1 MAELLD
7 EYRLNEVADRPAA
20 NLNNAQQKMLD
31 LVRALATRPRLLLL
45 DELAAGLNPAELDW
59 IAERIKALARSG
71 IAIIVVEHLMGF
83 IEHITDRVIVMNA
96 GKEIFEGKLA
106 VAVKVEAKGVDA
118 GYGTMQVLWGVD
130 LDVRAGET
138 VLLLGANGAGKTT
151 FLKSLVGLIEA
162 RHGSIQLAGEDVT
175 RMRSSDRM
183 RLGMT
188 YMSELAV
195 FPDLSIEENIR
206 VGAQALGH
214 ADPGARVEELYGV
227 FPALREKR
235 RAPASSL
242 SGGQRKMLGIAKA
255 LAAEPRL
262 LVMDEPSAGLS
273 PLFVKEVI
281 RILSDLRGRGLA
293 LLIAEQNIGFLEVAT
308 RVFVLEGGRIRFSG
322 TVAEMTDNEALR
334 RAYFGLK

>member
-1 MAELLD
+1 MPPDTPLLQ
-7 EYRLNEVADRPAA
+7 A
-20 NLNNAQQKMLD
+20 
-31 LVRALATRPRLLLL
+31 
-45 DELAAGLNPAELDW
+45 
-59 IAERIKALARSG
+59 SG
-71 IAIIVVEHLMGF
+71 I
-83 IEHITDRVIVMNA
+83 
-96 GKEIFEGKLA
+96 
-106 VAVKVEAKGVDA
+106 DA

-162 RHGSIQLAGEDVT
+162 RHGSIRLGGDDIT

-183 RLGMT
+183 RRGMT

-206 VGAQALGH
+206 IGAQALRH
-214 ADPGARVEELYGV
+214 RAADVELLYAQ
-227 FPALREKR
+227 FPVLRDKR
-235 RAPASSL
+235 KDPASSL
-242 SGGQRKMLGIAKA
+242 SGGQRKMLGMAKA
-255 LAAEPRL
+255 LAAEPKL
-262 LVMDEPSAGLS
+262 LVLDEPSAGLS

-281 RILSDLRGRGLA
+281 RILKELQSRGIA
-293 LLIAEQNIGFLEVAT
+293 LLVAEQNIGFLEVAT
-308 RVFVLEGGRIRFSG
+308 RVFVLEGGHIRFSG

>member
-1 MAELLD
+1 MPPETAPLMK
-7 EYRLNEVADRPAA
+7 AA
-20 NLNNAQQKMLD
+20 
-31 LVRALATRPRLLLL
+31 
-45 DELAAGLNPAELDW
+45 
-59 IAERIKALARSG
+59 
-71 IAIIVVEHLMGF
+71 
-83 IEHITDRVIVMNA
+83 
-96 GKEIFEGKLA
+96 
-106 VAVKVEAKGVDA
+106 GVDA

-130 LDVRAGET
+130 LDVRPGET

-151 FLKSLVGLIEA
+151 FLKSLVGLIDA
-162 RHGSIQLAGEDVT
+162 RRGSIKLGGEDIT
-175 RMRSSDRM
+175 KMRSSDRM
-183 RLGMT
+183 RRGMT

-214 ADPGARVEELYGV
+214 ADPGARVEELYGL
-227 FPALREKR
+227 FPVLREKR
-235 RAPASSL
+235 RNPASSL

-255 LAAEPRL
+255 LAAEPKL

-281 RILSDLRGRGLA
+281 RILSGLQGRGLA

-322 TVAEMTDNEALR
+322 TVAEMSGNETLH

>member
-1 MAELLD
+1 MPPDARLLD
-7 EYRLNEVADRPAA
+7 
-20 NLNNAQQKMLD
+20 
-31 LVRALATRPRLLLL
+31 AT
-45 DELAAGLNPAELDW
+45 
-59 IAERIKALARSG
+59 G
-71 IAIIVVEHLMGF
+71 I
-83 IEHITDRVIVMNA
+83 
-96 GKEIFEGKLA
+96 
-106 VAVKVEAKGVDA
+106 DA

-130 LDVRAGET
+130 LDVRAAET

-151 FLKSLVGLIEA
+151 FLKSLVGLIDA
-162 RHGSIQLAGEDVT
+162 RHGAIKLDGEDIT

-183 RLGMT
+183 RRGMT

-214 ADPGARVEELYGV
+214 ADPGARLDELYGL
-227 FPALREKR
+227 FPVLREKR
-235 RAPASSL
+235 KNPASSL

-255 LAAEPRL
+255 LAAEPKL

-281 RILSDLRGRGLA
+281 RVLTGLQGRGLA
-293 LLIAEQNIGFLEVAT
+293 LLIAEQNISFLEVAT

-322 TVAEMTDNEALR
+322 TVAEMSNNEALH

>member
-1 MAELLD
+1 MPPEASPLLD
-7 EYRLNEVADRPAA
+7 
-20 NLNNAQQKMLD
+20 
-31 LVRALATRPRLLLL
+31 
-45 DELAAGLNPAELDW
+45 AAG
-59 IAERIKALARSG
+59 I
-71 IAIIVVEHLMGF
+71 
-83 IEHITDRVIVMNA
+83 
-96 GKEIFEGKLA
+96 
-106 VAVKVEAKGVDA
+106 DA

-130 LDVRAGET
+130 LDVRTGET

-151 FLKSLVGLIEA
+151 FLKSLVGLVEA
-162 RHGSIQLAGEDVT
+162 RHGSIKLGGEDVT
-175 RMRSSDRM
+175 RLRSSDRM
-183 RLGMT
+183 RRGMS

-206 VGAQALGH
+206 IGAQALGH
-214 ADPGARVEELYGV
+214 VHPGARVDELYGL
-227 FPALREKR
+227 FPVLREKR
-235 RAPASSL
+235 RNPASSL

-255 LAAEPRL
+255 LAAEPKL

-281 RILSDLRGRGLA
+281 RILNDLRGKGLA

-322 TVAEMTDNEALR
+322 TVAEMSSNEDLH

>member
-1 MAELLD
+1 MPPETSLMQA
-7 EYRLNEVADRPAA
+7 
-20 NLNNAQQKMLD
+20 
-31 LVRALATRPRLLLL
+31 
-45 DELAAGLNPAELDW
+45 
-59 IAERIKALARSG
+59 SG
-71 IAIIVVEHLMGF
+71 I
-83 IEHITDRVIVMNA
+83 N
-96 GKEIFEGKLA
+96 
-106 VAVKVEAKGVDA
+106 A

-130 LDVRAGET
+130 LDVRPGET

-151 FLKSLVGLIEA
+151 FLKTLVGLIEVRDGA
-162 RHGSIQLAGEDVT
+162 IRLGGQDVT

-195 FPDLSIEENIR
+195 FPDLSIEENLR

-214 ADPGARVEELYGV
+214 ANPGARAEELYGL
-227 FPALREKR
+227 FPVLRDKR
-235 RAPASSL
+235 RNPASSL

-255 LAAEPRL
+255 LAAEPKL

-273 PLFVKEVI
+273 PLFVKEVL
-281 RILSDLRGRGLA
+281 RVLNDLRGRGLS

>member
-1 MAELLD
+1 MPPDAAPLLD
-7 EYRLNEVADRPAA
+7 
-20 NLNNAQQKMLD
+20 
-31 LVRALATRPRLLLL
+31 
-45 DELAAGLNPAELDW
+45 
-59 IAERIKALARSG
+59 
-71 IAIIVVEHLMGF
+71 
-83 IEHITDRVIVMNA
+83 
-96 GKEIFEGKLA
+96 
-106 VAVKVEAKGVDA
+106 AKGIDA

-151 FLKSLVGLIEA
+151 FLKTLVGLVA
-162 RHGSIQLAGEDVT
+162 VRNGSITLSEADITYMGSSE
-175 RMRSSDRM
+175 RMRR
-183 RLGMT
+183 GMT

-195 FPDLSIEENIR
+195 FPDLTIEENIR

-214 ADPGARVEELYGV
+214 ADPSGRLEELYGL

-235 RAPASSL
+235 RNPASSL

-281 RILSDLRGRGLA
+281 RVLTDLRGHGLA

-322 TVAEMTDNEALR
+322 TVAEMSDNEALH

>member
-1 MAELLD
+1 MPPDTPKLLD
-7 EYRLNEVADRPAA
+7 
-20 NLNNAQQKMLD
+20 
-31 LVRALATRPRLLLL
+31 AT
-45 DELAAGLNPAELDW
+45 
-59 IAERIKALARSG
+59 G
-71 IAIIVVEHLMGF
+71 I
-83 IEHITDRVIVMNA
+83 
-96 GKEIFEGKLA
+96 
-106 VAVKVEAKGVDA
+106 DA

-151 FLKSLVGLIEA
+151 FLKSLVGLIDA
-162 RHGSIQLAGEDVT
+162 RHGAIRLGGDDIT
-175 RMRSSDRM
+175 NMRSSDRM
-183 RLGMT
+183 RRGMT

-214 ADPGARVEELYGV
+214 ADPGARLDELYGL
-227 FPALREKR
+227 FPVLREKR
-235 RAPASSL
+235 RNPASSL

-255 LAAEPRL
+255 LAAEPKL

-281 RILSDLRGRGLA
+281 RVLTGLQGRGLA
-293 LLIAEQNIGFLEVAT
+293 LLIAEQNISFLEVAT

-322 TVAEMTDNEALR
+322 TVAEMSNNEALH

>member
-1 MAELLD
+1 MPPDTPKLLD
-7 EYRLNEVADRPAA
+7 AA
-20 NLNNAQQKMLD
+20 
-31 LVRALATRPRLLLL
+31 
-45 DELAAGLNPAELDW
+45 
-59 IAERIKALARSG
+59 
-71 IAIIVVEHLMGF
+71 
-83 IEHITDRVIVMNA
+83 
-96 GKEIFEGKLA
+96 
-106 VAVKVEAKGVDA
+106 GVDA

-151 FLKSLVGLIEA
+151 FLKSLVGLIDA
-162 RHGSIQLAGEDVT
+162 RHGSIRLGGEDIT

-183 RLGMT
+183 RRGMT

-195 FPDLSIEENIR
+195 VPDLSIEENR
-206 VGAQALGH
+206 QGSVQARGH
-214 ADPGARVEELYGV
+214 ADPGSRVDVLYGL
-227 FPALREKR
+227 FPVLREKR
-235 RAPASSL
+235 RNPASSL

-255 LAAEPRL
+255 LAAEPKL

-281 RILSDLRGRGLA
+281 RILSSLQGRGLA

-322 TVAEMTDNEALR
+322 TVAEMSGNEALH

>member
-1 MAELLD
+1 MPPETSLMQ
-7 EYRLNEVADRPAA
+7 A
-20 NLNNAQQKMLD
+20 N
-31 LVRALATRPRLLLL
+31 
-45 DELAAGLNPAELDW
+45 
-59 IAERIKALARSG
+59 G
-71 IAIIVVEHLMGF
+71 I
-83 IEHITDRVIVMNA
+83 N
-96 GKEIFEGKLA
+96 
-106 VAVKVEAKGVDA
+106 A
-118 GYGTMQVLWGVD
+118 GYGSMQVLWGVD
-130 LDVRAGET
+130 LDVRAGES

-151 FLKSLVGLIEA
+151 FLKTLVGLIEV
-162 RHGSIQLAGEDVT
+162 RDGGIRLAGKDVT
-175 RMRSSDRM
+175 RMKSSDRM

-195 FPDLSIEENIR
+195 FPDLSIEENLR

-214 ADPGARVEELYGV
+214 ANPGARAEELYGR
-227 FPALREKR
+227 FPVLRDKR

-255 LAAEPRL
+255 LAAEPKL

-281 RILSDLRGRGLA
+281 RVLGDLRGRGLA

-322 TVAEMTDNEALR
+322 SVAEMTDNEALR

>member
-1 MAELLD
+1 MPPEAAALLH
-7 EYRLNEVADRPAA
+7 AA
-20 NLNNAQQKMLD
+20 
-31 LVRALATRPRLLLL
+31 
-45 DELAAGLNPAELDW
+45 
-59 IAERIKALARSG
+59 
-71 IAIIVVEHLMGF
+71 
-83 IEHITDRVIVMNA
+83 
-96 GKEIFEGKLA
+96 
-106 VAVKVEAKGVDA
+106 GVDA

-130 LDVRAGET
+130 LDVRPGET

-151 FLKSLVGLIEA
+151 FLKSLVGLVEP
-162 RHGSIQLAGEDVT
+162 RHGQIRLAGADIT
-175 RMRSSDRM
+175 HMRSSDRM
-183 RLGMT
+183 RRGMT

-214 ADPGARVEELYGV
+214 ADSSARVDELYGL
-227 FPALREKR
+227 FPVLRDKR
-235 RAPASSL
+235 GDPASSL

-255 LAAEPRL
+255 LAADPKL

-281 RILSDLRGRGLA
+281 HVLSALQGRGLA

>member
-1 MAELLD
+1 MPLEPTSLL
-7 EYRLNEVADRPAA
+7 E
-20 NLNNAQQKMLD
+20 
-31 LVRALATRPRLLLL
+31 
-45 DELAAGLNPAELDW
+45 AAG
-59 IAERIKALARSG
+59 I
-71 IAIIVVEHLMGF
+71 
-83 IEHITDRVIVMNA
+83 
-96 GKEIFEGKLA
+96 
-106 VAVKVEAKGVDA
+106 DA

-151 FLKSLVGLIEA
+151 FLKTLVGLVEA
-162 RHGSIQLAGEDVT
+162 RHGSIKLGDEDVT

-214 ADPGARVEELYGV
+214 ADPAARVEELYGV

-242 SGGQRKMLGIAKA
+242 SGGHRKMLGIARS
-255 LAAEPRL
+255 E
-262 LVMDEPSAGLS
+262 EH
-273 PLFVKEVI
+273 
-281 RILSDLRGRGLA
+281 
-293 LLIAEQNIGFLEVAT
+293 T
-308 RVFVLEGGRIRFSG
+308 
-322 TVAEMTDNEALR
+322 
-334 RAYFGLK
+334 

>member
-1 MAELLD
+1 MPPDATPLLD
-7 EYRLNEVADRPAA
+7 A
-20 NLNNAQQKMLD
+20 
-31 LVRALATRPRLLLL
+31 
-45 DELAAGLNPAELDW
+45 
-59 IAERIKALARSG
+59 SG
-71 IAIIVVEHLMGF
+71 F
-83 IEHITDRVIVMNA
+83 
-96 GKEIFEGKLA
+96 
-106 VAVKVEAKGVDA
+106 DA

-151 FLKSLVGLIEA
+151 FLKSLVGLISA
-162 RHGSIQLAGEDVT
+162 RHGVIKLAGRDIT
-175 RMRSSDRM
+175 RLRSSDRM
-183 RLGMT
+183 KLGMT

-214 ADPGARVEELYGV
+214 ANPSARVDELYRL
-227 FPALREKR
+227 FPALRDKR
-235 RAPASSL
+235 GDAASSL

-255 LAAEPRL
+255 LAAEPKL

-281 RILSDLRGRGLA
+281 RILNDLRGHGIA

-308 RVFVLEGGRIRFSG
+308 RVFVLEGGHIRFSG
-322 TVAEMTDNEALR
+322 TVAEMSGNEELH

>member
-1 MAELLD
+1 MPPDARLLD
-7 EYRLNEVADRPAA
+7 V
-20 NLNNAQQKMLD
+20 
-31 LVRALATRPRLLLL
+31 T
-45 DELAAGLNPAELDW
+45 
-59 IAERIKALARSG
+59 G
-71 IAIIVVEHLMGF
+71 I
-83 IEHITDRVIVMNA
+83 
-96 GKEIFEGKLA
+96 
-106 VAVKVEAKGVDA
+106 DA
-118 GYGTMQVLWGVD
+118 GYGTMRVLWGVD
-130 LDVRAGET
+130 LDVRAAET

-151 FLKSLVGLIEA
+151 FLRSLVGLIDA
-162 RHGSIQLAGEDVT
+162 RHGAIKLDGEDIT

-183 RLGMT
+183 RRGMT

-214 ADPGARVEELYGV
+214 ADPAARIDELYGL
-227 FPALREKR
+227 FPVLRDKR
-235 RAPASSL
+235 KDPASSL

-255 LAAEPRL
+255 LAAEPKL

-281 RILSDLRGRGLA
+281 RVLTGLRGRGLA
-293 LLIAEQNIGFLEVAT
+293 LLIAEQNISFLEVAT

-322 TVAEMTDNEALR
+322 TVAEMSNNEALH

>member
-1 MAELLD
+1 MPSETAPLMK
-7 EYRLNEVADRPAA
+7 AA
-20 NLNNAQQKMLD
+20 
-31 LVRALATRPRLLLL
+31 
-45 DELAAGLNPAELDW
+45 
-59 IAERIKALARSG
+59 
-71 IAIIVVEHLMGF
+71 
-83 IEHITDRVIVMNA
+83 
-96 GKEIFEGKLA
+96 
-106 VAVKVEAKGVDA
+106 GVDA

-130 LDVRAGET
+130 LDVRPGET

-162 RHGSIQLAGEDVT
+162 RAGSITLADTDIT

-183 RLGMT
+183 KLGMT

-214 ADPGARVEELYGV
+214 ADPGARVEELYGI
-227 FPALREKR
+227 FPVLRDKR

-255 LAAEPRL
+255 LAAEPKL

-273 PLFVKEVI
+273 PLFVKEVL
-281 RILSDLRGRGLA
+281 RILGDLRGKGLA

-308 RVFVLEGGRIRFSG
+308 RVFVLEGGRIQFSG
-322 TVAEMTDNEALR
+322 TVAEMSDNEALR

>member
-1 MAELLD
+1 LD
-7 EYRLNEVADRPAA
+7 
-20 NLNNAQQKMLD
+20 
-31 LVRALATRPRLLLL
+31 AT
-45 DELAAGLNPAELDW
+45 
-59 IAERIKALARSG
+59 G
-71 IAIIVVEHLMGF
+71 I
-83 IEHITDRVIVMNA
+83 
-96 GKEIFEGKLA
+96 
-106 VAVKVEAKGVDA
+106 DA

-151 FLKSLVGLIEA
+151 FLKSLVGLIDA
-162 RHGSIQLAGEDVT
+162 RGGSITLADTDIT

-214 ADPGARVEELYGV
+214 ADPGARVEELYGI
-227 FPALREKR
+227 FPVLRDKR

-255 LAAEPRL
+255 LAAEPKL

-273 PLFVKEVI
+273 PLFVKEVL
-281 RILSDLRGRGLA
+281 RILGDLRGKGLA

-308 RVFVLEGGRIRFSG
+308 RVFVLEGGRIQFSG

>member
-1 MAELLD
+1 MPPEAALLKAE
-7 EYRLNEVADRPAA
+7 
-20 NLNNAQQKMLD
+20 
-31 LVRALATRPRLLLL
+31 
-45 DELAAGLNPAELDW
+45 
-59 IAERIKALARSG
+59 G
-71 IAIIVVEHLMGF
+71 I
-83 IEHITDRVIVMNA
+83 
-96 GKEIFEGKLA
+96 
-106 VAVKVEAKGVDA
+106 DA
-118 GYGTMQVLWGVD
+118 GYGTMQVLWGID

-162 RHGSIQLAGEDVT
+162 RHGSIRLGGEDVT
-175 RMRSSDRM
+175 RLRSSERM

-206 VGAQALGH
+206 IGAQALGH
-214 ADPGARVEELYGV
+214 ADSAVRIEELYGT

-308 RVFVLEGGRIRFSG
+308 RMFVLEGGRIRFSG
-322 TVAEMTDNEALR
+322 TVAEMSDNEGLR

>member
-1 MAELLD
+1 M
-7 EYRLNEVADRPAA
+7 RPEAA
-20 NLNNAQQKMLD
+20 PLMQ
-31 LVRALATRPRLLLL
+31 
-45 DELAAGLNPAELDW
+45 AA
-59 IAERIKALARSG
+59 
-71 IAIIVVEHLMGF
+71 
-83 IEHITDRVIVMNA
+83 
-96 GKEIFEGKLA
+96 
-106 VAVKVEAKGVDA
+106 GVDA

-162 RHGSIQLAGEDVT
+162 RNGSIRLGDADIT

-195 FPDLSIEENIR
+195 FPDLSIDENIR

-214 ADPGARVEELYGV
+214 ADPTARVEELYGI
-227 FPALREKR
+227 FPVLRDKR
-235 RAPASSL
+235 RNPASSL

-255 LAAEPRL
+255 LAAEPKL

-273 PLFVKEVI
+273 PLFVKEVL
-281 RILSDLRGRGLA
+281 RILGDLRGRGLA

>member
-1 MAELLD
+1 MPPEPQSLLQ
-7 EYRLNEVADRPAA
+7 A
-20 NLNNAQQKMLD
+20 
-31 LVRALATRPRLLLL
+31 
-45 DELAAGLNPAELDW
+45 
-59 IAERIKALARSG
+59 SG
-71 IAIIVVEHLMGF
+71 I
-83 IEHITDRVIVMNA
+83 
-96 GKEIFEGKLA
+96 
-106 VAVKVEAKGVDA
+106 DA

-162 RHGSIQLAGEDVT
+162 RHGSIKLGGEDVT
-175 RMRSSDRM
+175 RTRSSDRM
-183 RLGMT
+183 KRGMT

-214 ADPGARVEELYGV
+214 ADPGARVEELYGL
-227 FPALREKR
+227 FPVLRDKR
-235 RAPASSL
+235 RAAASSL

-255 LAAEPRL
+255 LAAEPKL

-281 RILSDLRGRGLA
+281 RILSELRGRGLA

-308 RVFVLEGGRIRFSG
+308 RVFVLEGGRIKFSG
-322 TVAEMTDNEALR
+322 TVAEMTDNDALR

>member
-1 MAELLD
+1 MPPDPTALL
-7 EYRLNEVADRPAA
+7 EV
-20 NLNNAQQKMLD
+20 
-31 LVRALATRPRLLLL
+31 
-45 DELAAGLNPAELDW
+45 
-59 IAERIKALARSG
+59 SG
-71 IAIIVVEHLMGF
+71 I
-83 IEHITDRVIVMNA
+83 
-96 GKEIFEGKLA
+96 
-106 VAVKVEAKGVDA
+106 DA

-138 VLLLGANGAGKTT
+138 MLLLGANGAGKTT
-151 FLKSLVGLIEA
+151 FLKSLVGLVA
-162 RHGSIQLAGEDVT
+162 VRHGSMRLGDTDIT
-175 RMRSSDRM
+175 RMRSSARM

-214 ADPGARVEELYGV
+214 ADPGSRLDELYGL
-227 FPALREKR
+227 FPALRDKR
-235 RAPASSL
+235 RNPASSL

-255 LAAEPRL
+255 LAAEPKL

-281 RILSDLRGRGLA
+281 RILAGLRGRGLA
-293 LLIAEQNIGFLEVAT
+293 LLVAEQNIGFLEVAT

-322 TVAEMTDNEALR
+322 TVAEMSDNEALH